1 MKRFSEQFKK
11 KSETIR
17 MRANERADLRDRLVS
32 YMEYHPLPADMRT
45 TSMSTKKGVKGIPSE
60 AFRIISIH
68 KHYLQGFAGVFAVFL
83 IVGIPLIAERAVPG
97 DMLYAVK
104 TNISE
109 EVRATLTLSPY
120 AKVEW
125 ETQRLERRVAEARLL
140 AREGKLTAETEA
152 KVAMAVKAHSD
163 AAQLEIAQMREGD
176 ADEAAIAEI
185 AFASALEVQS
195 EVLEGHIAL
204 ATKATGSE
212 AGEGSSVV
220 ALASVVHQAAGI
232 AQVAQG
238 QAGLSYEKLRGRV
251 ETESTYAYELF
262 ASVHKHASAAEVLD
276 IERRLADVERKVAAA
291 DTAHSQVLPQ
301 EAVVEE
307 ITEVVSED
315 SAAPTQELQD
325 EALEQEETVP
335 TAESQTV
342 DAQAQTAVREET
354 AAVAPM
360 KEVVDVVSVLRAAL
374 KDLQKINAF
383 MTDIDVRQNV
393 TMEELVPV
401 VPTDD
406 ERYAA
411 INVSYAQVKA
421 DHQLIAYAVTSGLA
435 NEKIQLGY
443 KTLQTMVQ
451 NIDAALSLGNIS
463 QAESLTKEA
472 LLLSSDMRTLL
483 GDIELPAEPEVT
495 EGKATTTSAT
505 TEEVMRG

>member
-1 MKRFSEQFKK
+1 MSIYQDYIKEIDERKTKGLAPLPIDGSELL
-11 KSETIR
+11 SEIISQIKDTG
-17 MRANERADLRDRLVS
+17 NEHRADSLNFFI
-32 YMEYHPLPADMRT
+32 YNTLPGT
-45 TSMSTKKGVKGIPSE
+45 TAAAGVKAE
-60 AFRIISIH
+60 FLKAII
-68 KHYLQGFAGVFAVFL
+68 LG
-83 IVGIPLIAERAVPG
+83 
-97 DMLYAVK
+97 
-104 TNISE
+104 
-109 EVRATLTLSPY
+109 
-120 AKVEW
+120 
-125 ETQRLERRVAEARLL
+125 
-140 AREGKLTAETEA
+140 
-152 KVAMAVKAHSD
+152 
-163 AAQLEIAQMREGD
+163 
-176 ADEAAIAEI
+176 
-185 AFASALEVQS
+185 
-195 EVLEGHIAL
+195 
-204 ATKATGSE
+204 
-212 AGEGSSVV
+212 
-220 ALASVVHQAAGI
+220 
-232 AQVAQG
+232 
-238 QAGLSYEKLRGRV
+238 
-251 ETESTYAYELF
+251 
-262 ASVHKHASAAEVLD
+262 
-276 IERRLADVERKVAAA
+276 
-291 DTAHSQVLPQ
+291 

-354 AAVAPM
+354 AVVAPM
-360 KEVVDVVSVLRAAL
+360 KEVVDVVSVLRTAL